1 MGRPENPIDPQD
13 GPVARFAHELRKLRD
28 EAGAP
33 AYRAM
38 ARRAGYSGAT
48 LSQAAAGERL
58 PTLQVLLA
66 YVGVC
71 RGDTAYWQER
81 WERANTE
88 LLRCPRPPDEDT
100 EPPYRGLARFEPGD
114 ADLFFGRDRLIDE
127 LLELAYNRRVTA
139 VVGASGSGKS
149 SLLRAGLVPRLRH
162 TDQPALRP
170 AALRI
175 ITPGG
180 HPMRTHEQRLAPV
193 TAAGGRGGGGA
204 ATWLIVDQFEE
215 LFTLCRDPAERTAFI
230 DRLLAA
236 DEPGSRLRVLIALRA
251 DFYHRCL
258 EHHDLI
264 TVLRNATVPVGPM
277 NTDDLRAAIVK
288 PAAARGLIVERGL
301 TARILQDIDGEPGA
315 LPLMS
320 HALLETWRRRRG
332 KALTQAAYDA
342 ADGLHGAIAH
352 TAENAYTTLTPTQA
366 VLARRILLR
375 LITPGEGAQDTRRP
389 IDRTELDTADPND
402 TNAVLERLTSAR
414 LLTID
419 GPTID
424 LAHEALITAWPRL
437 RGWIDEDR
445 QRLRIH
451 RQLTEA
457 TRIWSNLDQD
467 PGALYRGTRLAA
479 AEEAFAT
486 PHTRTDLTT
495 QEQEFLTTSTT
506 TRHHEEQAAT
516 RTTRRLRRFTSTLA
530 VLLVLALTA
539 GLTAWDQYRTSDK
552 ERRKTATAQRVAQSR
567 ELAAQSAALLDTNTD
582 LASLLAIHAYRTQRT
597 PQAMESLQAA
607 AAVPLRQKL
616 TGHNNVVYSVAFSP
630 DGQFLATTAGDEKV
644 RLWDPATGRVRR
656 TLPLTEVVLSMAFS
670 PDGRTLATD
679 DDGRGVKLW
688 DTSTGR
694 VRGTLGERTRGSRRV
709 AFSPDGLTLATID
722 VGGALSL
729 WDTRTGKARTSITPQ
744 QDTVNL
750 MAFNPDGQTLATSG
764 KDKAVRLWNA
774 DTGSLRGSLTGS
786 TGLVSS
792 LAFSPDGRTLAT
804 ASNNARGT
812 TFPVQLWDTSTGRLL
827 RRLDKQTNGTNSL
840 AFSPDGRTLATGS
853 DDRMVQL
860 WDTAS
865 GSSIAILSGHAEG
878 VLSVAFS
885 PDGHTLATSGY
896 ERTVRLWDMTATRTR
911 AALVRPENPQTI
923 SAVTFSP
930 DGRTLATSSEFPGG
944 EVDMWDMN
952 GPRVR
957 PRISLPGKE
966 ASSVRFSPDGR
977 TLLSTSH
984 DGVSMRDAETG
995 HPRKSPSIDVK
1006 GPSVRDRDLVGAEF
1020 SPDGRT
1026 LAATRLL
1033 HGAEVWDLATN
1044 RPRYKLPRALSQGAY
1059 SVAFSPDGH
1068 TLATGGNRIRLWD
1081 AATGRLR
1088 KTLTGHPD
1096 VTLLAFSPDGGTLAS
1111 AGNDHVVRLW
1121 DTATERLRK
1130 RLPGHINTQHFL
1142 EFSPDNRTLATAGI
1156 DDRTVQLWDTKTD
1169 TAVATLS
1176 GHTGPTV
1183 AVAFSPDGRT
1193 LATGSWDRTT
1203 RLWNVALPTPAA
1215 AITKICRAVARELTE
1230 QERTAYLP
1238 DQTTGQTC
1246 PA

>member
-1 MGRPENPIDPQD
+1 MGRPENPIDPQS
-13 GPVARFAHELRKLRD
+13 GPVGRLAHDLRKLRD
-28 EAGAP
+28 GAGAP

-38 ARRAGYSGAT
+38 ARRAGYSAAT

-58 PTLQVLLA
+58 PTLPVLLA

-71 RGDTAYWQER
+71 RGDSAEWQDR
-81 WERANTE
+81 WERVNAE
-88 LLRCPRPPDEDT
+88 LLRCPRPPEEDT

-114 ADLFFGRDRLIDE
+114 ADLFFGRDRVIDD
-127 LLELAYNRRVTA
+127 LLELAHNRRVTA

-149 SLLRAGLVPRLRH
+149 SLLRAGFVPRLRH

-170 AALRI
+170 ATLRV
-175 ITPGG
+175 ITPGAQ
-180 HPMRTHEQRLAPV
+180 PMRTHEQRLAPV
-193 TAAGGRGGGGA
+193 TAAGRGGSGGA

-251 DFYHRCL
+251 DFYNRCL
-258 EHHDLI
+258 EHHNLI

-277 NTDDLRAAIVK
+277 NADELRAAIVK

-332 KALTQAAYDA
+332 KALTEAAYDTT
-342 ADGLHGAIAH
+342 DGLHGAITH
-352 TAENAYTTLTPTQA
+352 TAETAYATLTPTQA

-375 LITPGEGAQDTRRP
+375 LITPGEGTQDTRRP
-389 IDRTELDTADPND
+389 IDRTELGTADPTD

-414 LLTID
+414 LLTAD
-419 GPTID
+419 GPTVD

-437 RGWIDEDR
+437 RGWIEEDR
-445 QRLRIH
+445 ERLRVH

-457 TRIWSNLDQD
+457 ARVWHNLDRE
-467 PGALYRGTRLAA
+467 PGALYRGSRLAV

-486 PHTRTDLTT
+486 PGAQDELTA
-495 QEQEFLTTSTT
+495 QEEDFLTTSTT
-506 TRHHEEQAAT
+506 TRTHEEHVAA
-516 RTTRRLRRFTSTLA
+516 RTTRRLRRLTATLS

-539 GLTAWDQYRTSDK
+539 GTIAWNQYRASDK
-552 ERRKTATAQRVAQSR
+552 ERRKTANAQRVAQSR

-582 LASLLAIHAYRTQRT
+582 LASLLAVHAYRTQRT
-597 PQAMESLQAA
+597 PQALKSLQAA

-616 TGHNNVVYSVAFSP
+616 TGSDAVVYAVAFSP
-630 DGQFLATTAGDEKV
+630 DGQSLATAAGDERV
-644 RLWDPATGRVRR
+644 RLWDTATGRVRK
-656 TLPLTEVVLSMAFS
+656 TLPLAEVVLSLAFS

-679 DDGRGVKLW
+679 DDGGGVKLW

-694 VRGTLGERTRGSRRV
+694 VRETLGERTRGTLQV
-709 AFSPDGLTLATID
+709 AFSPDGLTLATIS
-722 VGGALSL
+722 GTSGLSL
-729 WDTRTGKARTSITPQ
+729 WDTKTGKARTSITPQ
-744 QDTVNL
+744 QDTVSL
-750 MAFNPDGQTLATSG
+750 VAFSPDGQTLATSG
-764 KDKAVRLWNA
+764 EDKAVRLWNA
-774 DTGSLRGSLTGS
+774 DTGSLRRTLTGS
-786 TGLVSS
+786 TGLVRS
-792 LAFSPDGRTLAT
+792 LGFSPDGRTLAT

-812 TFPVQLWDTSTGRLL
+812 KFPVQLWDTSTGRLL
-827 RRLDKQTNGTNSL
+827 RSLDEQTNETSSL

-853 DDRMVQL
+853 DDRVVQL

-865 GSSIAILSGHAEG
+865 GSSLAVLSGHAEG

-885 PDGHTLATSGY
+885 PDGRTLATSGY
-896 ERTVRLWDMTATRTR
+896 ERTIRLWDMTATQTR
-911 AALVRPENPQTI
+911 AALVPENPRPI
-923 SAVTFSP
+923 SDVTFSP
-930 DGRTLATSSEFPGG
+930 DGRTLATSSEFAGG
-944 EVDMWDMN
+944 GIDMWEMTSP
-952 GPRVR
+952 GIHPRL
-957 PRISLPGKE
+957 SLPGE

-995 HPRKSPSIDVK
+995 HPRKSPSIDSK

-1026 LAATRLL
+1026 LAATRLF
-1033 HGAEVWDLATN
+1033 HGAEVWDLDTN
-1044 RPRYKLPRALSQGAY
+1044 RLLYKLPRAVSEGGY

-1068 TLATGGNRIRLWD
+1068 TLATGGDRIRLWD

-1088 KTLTGHPD
+1088 KTLTGHTGA
-1096 VTLLAFSPDGGTLAS
+1096 VTFLAFSPDGGTLAS
-1111 AGNDHVVRLW
+1111 AGNDRAVRLW

-1130 RLPGHINTQHFL
+1130 RLPGYINTQHFL

-1156 DDRTVQLWDTKTD
+1156 DDRTVQLWDTETA
-1169 TAVATLS
+1169 TAVTTLP
-1176 GHTGPTV
+1176 GHTGPTI

-1193 LATGSWDRTT
+1193 LATGDGDRTI

-1215 AITKICRAVARELTE
+1215 AINKICRAVGRELTE
-1230 QERTAYLP
+1230 QEHTAYLP
-1238 DQTTGQTC
+1238 DQTTGRTC